1 MDIEA
6 PEFWSDDLFFSDNFC
21 HNLLDAGEFYGVVD
35 TLHNTVTLVTDATVY
50 ELLILREKIFPSSI
64 LNTY

>member
-6 PEFWSDDLFFSDNFC
+6 PEFFSDDLFFSDKFC

-35 TLHNTVTLVTDATVY
+35 TLQNTVTLVTDATVY
-50 ELLILREKIFPSSI
+50 ELLILRENLFPYPI

>member
-1 MDIEA
+1 M
-6 PEFWSDDLFFSDNFC
+6 EFLWWYSMTC

-35 TLHNTVTLVTDATVY
+35 TLQNTVTLVTDATVY